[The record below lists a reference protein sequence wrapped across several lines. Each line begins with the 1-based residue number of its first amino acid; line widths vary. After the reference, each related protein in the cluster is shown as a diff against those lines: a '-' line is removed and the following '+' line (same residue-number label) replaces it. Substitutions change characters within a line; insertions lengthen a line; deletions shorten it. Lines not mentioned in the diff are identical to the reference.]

1 MKQKAADIK
10 KMTENNR
17 YKRQVKRY
25 ENWKMHHA
33 VLTAAAIMF
42 LMAGC
47 GKEQEKPELPGG
59 AYISDENTGDE
70 AGDAM
75 LDKNVPESEGQKEEV
90 RNDNLQTYEEPSHVQ
105 DAGQLQTDGTWQNQT
120 YMLEVPAGGRRLT
133 ESELKEYTN

>member
-42 LMAGC
+42 LMA
-47 GKEQEKPELPGG
+47 EKNRKSRNSPAVRISPMKIPGMRQ
-59 AYISDENTGDE
+59 
-70 AGDAM
+70 AM
-75 LDKNVPESEGQKEEV
+75 QC
-90 RNDNLQTYEEPSHVQ
+90 
-105 DAGQLQTDGTWQNQT
+105 
-120 YMLEVPAGGRRLT
+120 
-133 ESELKEYTN
+133 

>member
-47 GKEQEKPELPGG
+47 GKTRRSRNSPAVRISPMKIPGMRQ
-59 AYISDENTGDE
+59 
-70 AGDAM
+70 AM
-75 LDKNVPESEGQKEEV
+75 QC
-90 RNDNLQTYEEPSHVQ
+90 
-105 DAGQLQTDGTWQNQT
+105 
-120 YMLEVPAGGRRLT
+120 
-133 ESELKEYTN
+133 